1 MLEKGDKAPR
11 EVEVLD
17 AEGKPASLMDYKG
30 KWVVPYF
37 YPKDDTPGC
46 TIEAKEF
53 QDYSS
58 KFKRLGVTVVGVSKD
73 SGRSHQK
80 FSEKYGLSFP
90 LWSDPDHALMDA
102 FGVWQL
108 KKFMGREYMGTVRA
122 TFIID
127 PRGAIRKV
135 FPSVT
140 PKEHGKEVYEALQ
153 ELID

>member
-1 MLEKGDKAPR
+1 MLEKGDKVPR
-11 EVEVLD
+11 EVVVTD
-17 AEGKPASLMDYKG
+17 AEGNPASLADYKG
-30 KWVVPYF
+30 KWVVLYF

-46 TIEAKEF
+46 TIEAKQF

-58 KFKRLGVTVVGVSKD
+58 KFRSLGVTVVGVSKD
-73 SGRSHQK
+73 SERSHLK
-80 FSEKYGLSFP
+80 FAEKYGLSFV
-90 LWSDPDHALMDA
+90 LWSDPNHQLMEA

-108 KKFMGREYMGTVRA
+108 KKMMGREYMGTVRA

-127 PRGAIRKV
+127 GRGVIRKV

-153 ELID
+153 TLL

>member
-1 MLEKGDKAPR
+1 MLAEGDKAPVAI
-11 EVEVLD
+11 EVEDANGAPVSLADCKGTTVVL
-17 AEGKPASLMDYKG
+17 
-30 KWVVPYF
+30 YF

-58 KFKRLGVTVVGVSKD
+58 RFKRLGVTVIGVSKD
-73 SGRSHQK
+73 SASSHQR
-80 FSEKYGLSFP
+80 FAQKYDLSFP
-90 LWSDPDHALMDA
+90 LWSDPEHRLMDA

-108 KKFMGREYMGTVRA
+108 KKMMGREYMGTVRA

-127 PRGAIRKV
+127 GKGIVRKA
-135 FPSVT
+135 FPNVT

-153 ELID
+153 ALG